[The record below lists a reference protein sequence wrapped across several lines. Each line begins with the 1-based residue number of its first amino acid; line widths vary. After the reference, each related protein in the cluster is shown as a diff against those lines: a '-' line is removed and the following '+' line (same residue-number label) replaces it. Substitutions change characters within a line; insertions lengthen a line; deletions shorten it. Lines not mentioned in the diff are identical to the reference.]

1 MALFRE
7 TLPDVERLARAHPGE
22 PCDILADK
30 GYIGERESQCVHLV
44 RPVRQPP
51 NGYHN
56 QEEVR
61 HNRRLSHHRVIV
73 ENFFGRL
80 CAKFH
85 IMVRRRVFGEQLH
98 PAVFRICYALV
109 NLDILRPGGAPRAGD
124 GIFYRKAL
132 TRALA
137 KALARERHPDQPDH
151 RPTPEEIAA
160 EERAREIGEGEAE
173 EDGPQHGQAGR
184 PSVAK
189 AFQ

>member
-1 MALFRE
+1 
-7 TLPDVERLARAHPGE
+7 
-22 PCDILADK
+22 
-30 GYIGERESQCVHLV
+30 
-44 RPVRQPP
+44 VRQPP
-51 NGYHN
+51 SGYLS

-85 IMVRRRVFGEQLH
+85 IMVRRWAFGEQLH
-98 PAVFRICYALV
+98 PAVFRICCAFV
-109 NLDILRPGGAPRAGD
+109 NLDMLRPGGALRAGD
-124 GIFYRKAL
+124 GILYRKAL
-132 TRALA
+132 TRATA
-137 KALARERHPDQPDH
+137 KALVRERHPEQPDR

-160 EERAREIGEGEAE
+160 EEQRAREIGEGEAE

-184 PSVAK
+184 PEVAK